1 MVKYSDKKIISVS
14 FVLSVLFHAALF
26 LQFSN
31 ATTNNNSQARAPVQD
46 KRISLNL
53 LKPVK
58 QNEKIEPK
66 KVETKKIKPKKKK
79 AKRKTIKK
87 IEEII
92 QPKHEQA
99 IAPKVEDKVKRQHDE
114 KLASLKQH
122 YFLTL
127 LTHVEGHKYYPRS
140 ARARGIEGSIQISFR
155 LLEDGNIT
163 GLSAKGESLQLRRA
177 AKQSVINALPLPH
190 CPPEVTCP
198 MQVSYV
204 MQFKLKK

>member
-1 MVKYSDKKIISVS
+1 MKYSDKKIISVS
-14 FVLSVLFHAALF
+14 FVLSVLFHAAFF

-31 ATTNNNSQARAPVQD
+31 ATTNNSSQAQAPVQD

-58 QNEKIEPK
+58 QKEKAEPK
-66 KVETKKIKPKKKK
+66 KVKPKKKK
-79 AKRKTIKK
+79 AKRKTTKN
-87 IEEII
+87 IERVI

-99 IAPKVEDKVKRQHDE
+99 VAKKVEDEIKRQHDE

-127 LTHVEGHKYYPRS
+127 LTHIEGHKYYPRS

-155 LLEDGNIT
+155 LLENGNIT
-163 GLSAKGESLQLRRA
+163 GLSAKGESLQLKRA
-177 AKQSVINALPLPH
+177 AKKSVINALPLPY